1 MKALVYRKFGPP
13 DVLEWVDGW
22 PEPKVSPSSVLVRVM
37 AGGVN
42 PKDILLRKGKFSRTL
57 ARDPLPR
64 VSGLDMAGEVVAVG
78 PGVNGF
84 GAGDKVF
91 GMTNRFSGGV
101 HAELA
106 LFHETE
112 ICMAPKTLSLVEAS
126 AVPLAAQTA
135 LQALRDCCDIKKGQ
149 ALLINGASGG
159 VGHFAVQIGKL
170 LGAEIHAVCGPG
182 NTSFVKSLG
191 ADSTY
196 SYRDQPASSINRSF
210 DVVFD
215 VFGKQTRRAFE
226 RQLGRRGIY
235 VSTVP
240 KRATLLG
247 EALAR
252 TGLSGKSRLVLVR
265 SDSRDLQQ
273 LRQWVDAGV
282 LRPFLEKT
290 WPVGQAGDAH
300 RHIES
305 RHTVGKV
312 AIRIGD
318 DG

>member
-13 DVLEWVDGW
+13 EVLEWVDGW
-22 PEPKVSPSSVLVRVM
+22 PEPQTSPHHVLVRVQ
-37 AGGVN
+37 AGGLN
-42 PKDILLRKGKFSRTL
+42 PKDVLLRKGKFSRTL

-64 VSGLDMAGEVVAVG
+64 VSGLDMAGEIVAVG
-78 PGVNGF
+78 PSVTGF
-84 GAGDKVF
+84 SAGDKVF

-106 LFHETE
+106 LLHETE
-112 ICMAPKTLSLVEAS
+112 ICVAPKTLSLVEAS

-135 LQALRDCCDIKKGQ
+135 LQALRDYCDIRNGQ

-170 LGAEIHAVCGPG
+170 SGAEVHAVCGPG
-182 NTSFVKSLG
+182 NIAFVKSLG
-191 ADSTY
+191 ADRTY
-196 SYRDQPASSINRSF
+196 SYRDQPASSIDRSF
-210 DVVFD
+210 DAVFD
-215 VFGKQTRRAFE
+215 VFGKQTRRAFS
-226 RQLGRRGIY
+226 RQLGKHGIY

-240 KRATLLG
+240 KRETFLG

-252 TGLSGKSRLVLVR
+252 IGLSGKSRLVLVR
-265 SDSRDLQQ
+265 SDSKDLQL
-273 LRQWVDAGV
+273 LREWIDADV
-282 LRPFLEKT
+282 LKPFLEKT
-290 WPVGQAGDAH
+290 YPVEQAADAH

-305 RHTVGKV
+305 RHTVGKI

-318 DG
+318 SR

>member
-1 MKALVYRKFGPP
+1 MKALVYKKFGPAE
-13 DVLEWVDGW
+13 VLEWVDHW
-22 PEPKVSPSSVLVRVM
+22 PEPEISPHHVLVRVE

-42 PKDILLRKGKFSRTL
+42 PKDVLLRKGKFSRTL

-78 PGVNGF
+78 PGVSRF
-84 GAGDKVF
+84 AIGDPVF

-106 LFHETE
+106 TLQESE
-112 ICMAPKTLSLVEAS
+112 ICLAPGTLSLVEAS
-126 AVPLAAQTA
+126 VVPLAAQTA
-135 LQALRDCCDIKKGQ
+135 LQALRDHCAIGDG
-149 ALLINGASGG
+149 ARLLINGASGG

-170 LGAEIHAVCGPG
+170 SGAEVHAVCGPG
-182 NTSFVKSLG
+182 NIPFVESLG
-191 ADSTY
+191 ADRVY
-196 SYRDQPASSINRSF
+196 SYRDQPASSIDMSF
-210 DVVFD
+210 NAVFD
-215 VFGKQTRRAFE
+215 VFGKQSRKAFA
-226 RQLGRRGIY
+226 RQLGKHGIY

-240 KRATLLG
+240 KGETFLG

-252 TGLSGKSRLVLVR
+252 MGLSRKNRLVFVR
-265 SDSRDLQQ
+265 SNCKDLQQ
-273 LRQWVDAGV
+273 LREWIDAGL

-290 WPVGQAGDAH
+290 YPVERAIDAH

-312 AIRIGD
+312 AIRIGTA
-318 DG
+318 